1 MYRVMIIDDERALR
15 NLLKASVDWE
25 SLGFEIV
32 GEAGSG
38 IEAINTI
45 DRFQPDLIFVDIQMP
60 FMDGIEFSRLA
71 LERYEH
77 IKIIILTAFD
87 EFEYARKC
95 IGMGITDYLLKP
107 IVRNDII
114 RVCQHAAEELKNT
127 TVVENYSTSYSK
139 DMDIQH
145 VKEYIEENYTNEALN
160 IASVAKVFGYNSNYL
175 GRRFKEVFGIRAIDF
190 ILSLRMEK
198 AKKCI
203 DQGMPLYMTAK
214 QVGIPDPS
222 YFGKCIKKYTG
233 LSYRELLSATEEPQ
247 KR

>member
-15 NLLKASVDWE
+15 NLLKASIDWE
-25 SLGFEIV
+25 SLGFEVV

-38 IEAINTI
+38 IEAVNTI

-95 IGMGITDYLLKP
+95 VGMGITDYLLKP
-107 IVRNDII
+107 IVRDDIV
-114 RVCQHAAEELKNT
+114 RVCKHAAEELKNT
-127 TVVENYSTSYSK
+127 IVEKHDVQYGK

-145 VKEYIEENYTNEALN
+145 VKKYIEDNYTNEALN
-160 IASVAKVFGYNSNYL
+160 IASVAKIFGYNSNYL
-175 GRRFKEVFGIRAIDF
+175 GRRFKEVFGISAIDF

-203 DQGMPLYMTAK
+203 RQGMPLYMTAK

-233 LSYRELLSATEEPQ
+233 LSYRELLSAAEES
-247 KR
+247 RET